1 MKKIFF
7 LIIYSFFLTNNSLSE
22 IFEMKNCYYKGN
34 DTDWSEKKWLKTST
48 SKELLSID
56 PITGKRNY
64 SKKKYIAHKDII
76 LSIDTNS
83 QMIFVTTIN
92 TEKYLDEGKMM
103 ADYFLNTEAGQKEK
117 IEILSSNGG
126 NPDSALSRGFW
137 KSLINSFQNRQLIEQ
152 KEYNLLTFVDSM
164 AIGFDKTTKVDEKI
178 FVDFK
183 EGTFISGLSLNGD
196 KLPQIGGQICN
207 IQIASTGEDASG
219 SSGTAFFISNKGHL
233 LTNNHVVEGCELS
246 KISFKNKDYDAK
258 LIANDKTLDLALL
271 KANIISST
279 YFSFSNEDA
288 KKLNKIYVAGFPLGK
303 GLSDDLKISSGIVSA
318 LKGFEDNS
326 NEIQIDAPINPG
338 NSGGPIINENGNLV
352 AIAVSGLAK
361 DQTEGINFGIKSS
374 AAETFLKANNI
385 KPKKSMYSR
394 IKENDELL
402 KILEEGTV
410 YTYCD

>member
-1 MKKIFF
+1 MKKNFF
-7 LIIYSFFLTNNSLSE
+7 LIIFSIFITNNSLSE

-34 DTDWSEKKWLKTST
+34 DSVWSEKKWLNKSTST
-48 SKELLSID
+48 KLLSID
-56 PITGKRNY
+56 PITGERNN
-64 SKKKYIAHKDII
+64 SKERYVDHKDII

-103 ADYFLNTEAGQKEK
+103 ADYFLNTKAGQKEK
-117 IEILSSNGG
+117 MEILSSNDGD
-126 NPDSALSRGFW
+126 PDSALSRGFW
-137 KSLINSFQNRQLIEQ
+137 KSFMNSFQNRQLIEQ

-207 IQIASTGEDASG
+207 IQIASTGDDASG

-233 LTNNHVVEGCELS
+233 LTNNHVVKGCELS
-246 KISFKNKDYDAK
+246 KINFKNKDYDAK
-258 LIANDKTLDLALL
+258 LIATDKTLDLALL
-271 KANIISST
+271 KANIRSST
-279 YFSFSNEDA
+279 FFSFSKDGAN
-288 KKLNKIYVAGFPLGK
+288 KLNKIYVAGFPLGK

-338 NSGGPIINENGNLV
+338 NSGGPIINESGELV

-361 DQTEGINFGIKSS
+361 DQTEGINFGIKST
-374 AAETFLKANNI
+374 AAESFLTANNI
-385 KPKKSMYSR
+385 KPKKSIYSR
-394 IKENDELL
+394 QLNNDKLL
-402 KILEEGTV
+402 NILEKGTV